1 MFKTTMVYLKAFKAH
16 GAFEMF
22 FRKKN
27 LMFPEM
33 YLESAHTHTPVH
45 PFSHVEQKSNSEIN
59 PPVCLQKHF
68 TWFGRSLQRGFH
80 LVFARASVLV
90 KTVFGFILWE

>member
-1 MFKTTMVYLKAFKAH
+1 MMFKTTMVYLKAFKAH

-33 YLESAHTHTPVH
+33 YLESAHTHIGA
-45 PFSHVEQKSNSEIN
+45 SIQSCRAEQQQRDQSTSLCSETFYLVWEKSAERISLS
-59 PPVCLQKHF
+59 VCSCF
-68 TWFGRSLQRGFH
+68 CSC
-80 LVFARASVLV
+80 
-90 KTVFGFILWE
+90 